1 VLSAENL
8 ASIESEGRRLG
19 EAARRDPGRVV
30 PQYPG
35 WTLADLVAHTASMHG
50 RTTLICRDLPAERI
64 SAARLPEGKDPVRWY
79 EETLEEMLQVLEV
92 ADPATPVWG
101 FAPTPNLGFWERRM
115 VIETGIHR
123 WDAFHALGET
133 EPLTDRVAESG
144 LDEFGEMWLPR
155 LGDTELQ
162 PLGVEAV
169 DLLRSWVYGGGTAT
183 STITGTGS
191 DLYLRLMSR
200 PSTVELPA
208 DWSAAVDG
216 LEPPPKG

>member
-1 VLSAENL
+1 MLWAENL

-19 EAARRDPGRVV
+19 EAARRDPERPV

-35 WTLADLVAHTASMHG
+35 WTLADLVSHTASMHG
-50 RTTLICRDLPAERI
+50 RTILICRNLPSERI
-64 SAARLPEGKDPVRWY
+64 SPPRLPDDKDPVKWY
-79 EETLEEMLQVLEV
+79 EETLEEMLQVLEA
-92 ADPATPVWG
+92 ADPETPVWG

-123 WDAFHALGET
+123 WDAFHAFGED

-144 LDEFGEMWLPR
+144 LEEFGEMWVPR
-155 LGDTELQ
+155 LGDTGLAKLE
-162 PLGVEAV
+162 VEAS
-169 DLLRSWVYGGGTAT
+169 DLTRSWVYGEGEPRVSVTGTA
-183 STITGTGS
+183 S

-200 PSTVELPA
+200 PSAVELPA

-216 LEPPPKG
+216 LPPPP